1 MPSPSSPL
9 SPCHRRPQIDDA
21 MNSSPSKYKSNNFCI
36 TGGAGNDGRCDMGM
50 LPSPP
55 RSPPGFLAPKRL
67 FKPNPI
73 MVRSREES
81 ENARRSLFLKKVQ
94 NGREDQRMIAR
105 GGEDEIMRMIFVAE
119 LKRWEASLERA
130 ASRIPTIVEE
140 DEEPHRLYCDEKLFA
155 LTCEAESSLPPTSM
169 SEVSPDEFDELLDKD
184 GEELEQLLAQMDLDL
199 DDSLMQM

>member
-1 MPSPSSPL
+1 MLYTNSKAGPLNVFKTPPATNRRTLFMPSPSSPL

-105 GGEDEIMRMIFVAE
+105 GGEDEVNHIYLFIYLSFQTIICNF
-119 LKRWEASLERA
+119 LKNKIQVDKQTRA
-130 ASRIPTIVEE
+130 N
-140 DEEPHRLYCDEKLFA
+140 
-155 LTCEAESSLPPTSM
+155 
-169 SEVSPDEFDELLDKD
+169 
-184 GEELEQLLAQMDLDL
+184 
-199 DDSLMQM
+199 